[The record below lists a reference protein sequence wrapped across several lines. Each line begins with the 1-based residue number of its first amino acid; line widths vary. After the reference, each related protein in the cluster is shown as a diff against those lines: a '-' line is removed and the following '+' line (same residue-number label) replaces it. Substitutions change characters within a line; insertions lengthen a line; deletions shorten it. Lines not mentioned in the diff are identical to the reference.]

1 MVKIFYSPSCQSCR
15 KVRKWFDDQKIPYT
29 AKDIFSGTL
38 TDADIKEI
46 IAKSI
51 DGTDEIISRRSK
63 VFQEKNI
70 DFDSMTIS
78 ELISFIK
85 ENPSVLKR
93 PIIIDDKRLQ
103 VGYNEEEIEIF
114 VPYARRMAY
123 MFCKECPKHEACEG
137 SPEVK
142 DED

>member
-1 MVKIFYSPSCQSCR
+1 MVKIFYSPSCSSCR
-15 KVRKWFDDQKIPYT
+15 KVRKWFDEQKIPYT

-38 TDADIKEI
+38 TDNDIIEMI
-46 IAKSI
+46 SKSI

-63 VFQEKNI
+63 IFQEEDI

-78 ELISFIK
+78 ELVSFIK
-85 ENPSVLKR
+85 NHPSVLKR

-103 VGYNEEEIEIF
+103 VGYNEEEIETF

-123 MFCKECPKHEACEG
+123 MFCKECPKHETCEG
-137 SPEVK
+137 SPEIT
-142 DED
+142 D

>member
-1 MVKIFYSPSCQSCR
+1 MVKIYYSPSCSSCR
-15 KVRKWFDDQKIPYT
+15 KVRKWFDKQKIPYT

-38 TDADIKEI
+38 TDEDIKEI

-63 VFQEKNI
+63 IFQEKHI
-70 DFDSMTIS
+70 DFDSMTTKQ
-78 ELISFIK
+78 LISFIK
-85 ENPSVLKR
+85 ENPSILKR
-93 PIIIDDKRLQ
+93 PIIIDDNRLQ

-114 VPYARRMAY
+114 IPYAKRLAY
-123 MFCKECPKHEACEG
+123 MVCKRCERFDICEG

-142 DED
+142 D